1 MAGDTIVPGCLI
13 WEFQRIPES
22 SLDFVVNVNSLPE
35 VGLENARGYLEKIG
49 GIIRKGSLS
58 INQESRANVFG
69 VGKQI
74 VVGDLAR
81 EAGNLRQK
89 YRYSCWFEQGK
100 VEEFYLP
107 GNN

>member
-1 MAGDTIVPGCLI
+1 MPY

-49 GIIRKGSLS
+49 GIIRKRFLS
-58 INQESRANVFG
+58 INQESRANVFR

-81 EAGNLRQK
+81 EAGNLRRQT
-89 YRYSCWFEQGK
+89 RFSCWMEQGY
-100 VEEFYLP
+100 VEEFFLP
-107 GNN
+107 RNN

>member
-1 MAGDTIVPGCLI
+1 
-13 WEFQRIPES
+13 
-22 SLDFVVNVNSLPE
+22 
-35 VGLENARGYLEKIG
+35 
-49 GIIRKGSLS
+49 
-58 INQESRANVFG
+58 

-81 EAGNLRQK
+81 EAGNLRRK

>member
-1 MAGDTIVPGCLI
+1 MHPGK
-13 WEFQRIPES
+13 
-22 SLDFVVNVNSLPE
+22 N
-35 VGLENARGYLEKIG
+35 RG
-49 GIIRKGSLS
+49 KGFLS
-58 INQESRANVFG
+58 INQELRANVFG

-81 EAGNLRQK
+81 QAGNLQRQC
-89 YRYSCWFEQGK
+89 RHSCWMEQGY